1 MVIARNIE
9 IGIKCVQIKRKIQ
22 KWAHMGMWELDFECI
37 NIHES
42 MRVEGN

>member
-9 IGIKCVQIKRKIQ
+9 IGIKCYKSKEKFKNV
-22 KWAHMGMWELDFECI
+22 HMGMWELDFECI

-42 MRVEGN
+42 MRAEGD

>member
-22 KWAHMGMWELDFECI
+22 KCKMIEMNKI
-37 NIHES
+37 NKLS
-42 MRVEGN
+42 AYKT